1 MRRILALAAITT
13 LASAPV
19 LAQEAAA
26 PRFAIFAPDQ
36 LFKTSARAKKVV
48 DQLDGIGKGLQE
60 KLLAK
65 QKELEKMA
73 EQLKSPGLSDEG
85 RAKLQRDLQDGEV
98 AFKRAQ
104 EDSQKDFNKDSDK
117 IYGQFQAEVGPIV
130 EEVSKERKL
139 QVVFQYTRQNAGMFA
154 FTDEKWAI
162 EFTDEIAKRYDAKF
176 EGKSAAPQADAP
188 AAKPAAPASKP
199 ATKPAGSKK
208 NG

>member
-19 LAQEAAA
+19 LAQEA

-48 DQLDGIGKGLQE
+48 EQLDGVGKGLQE

-104 EDSQKDFNKDSDK
+104 EDSQKEFNKESDK
-117 IYGQFQAEVGPIV
+117 IYGQFQSEVGPIV
-130 EEVSKERKL
+130 EDLSRERKL
-139 QVVFQYTRQNAGMFA
+139 HVVFQYTRQNQGMFA
-154 FTDEKWAI
+154 FTDEKWAV
-162 EFTDEIAKRYDAKF
+162 EFTDEISKRYDAKF
-176 EGKSAAPQADAP
+176 AGQSAGPQAEAPKAAAPAPKP
-188 AAKPAAPASKP
+188 AAKP
-199 ATKPAGSKK
+199 KK

>member
-19 LAQEAAA
+19 LAQEAA

-36 LFKTSARAKKVV
+36 LFKNSARAKKVV
-48 DQLDGIGKGLQE
+48 EQLDGIGKGLQE
-60 KLLAK
+60 KLVAK

-85 RAKLQRDLQDGEV
+85 RATLTRNLQDGET

-104 EDSQKDFNKDSDK
+104 EDSQKEFNKESDK
-117 IYGQFQAEVGPIV
+117 IYGQFQKEVGPIV
-130 EEVSKERKL
+130 EEVSRERKL

-154 FTDEKWAI
+154 FTDEKWAV

-176 EGKSAAPQADAP
+176 AGKSAAPEADAP
-188 AAKPAAPASKP
+188 VAKPAAKAAPKA
-199 ATKPAGSKK
+199 KK

>member
-13 LASAPV
+13 LASAPM
-19 LAQEAAA
+19 LAQEAA

-48 DQLDGIGKGLQE
+48 EQLDGIGKGLQE

-104 EDSQKDFNKDSDK
+104 EDSQKEFNKESDK
-117 IYGQFQAEVGPIV
+117 IYGQFQTEVGPIV
-130 EEVSKERKL
+130 EEVSRERKL

-162 EFTDEIAKRYDAKF
+162 EFTDEIAKRYDTKF
-176 EGKSAAPQADAP
+176 AGQSAAPKSDAP

>member
-1 MRRILALAAITT
+1 MRRILAFAAIAT
-13 LASAPV
+13 LASAPM
-19 LAQEAAA
+19 LAQESA

-48 DQLDGIGKGLQE
+48 EQLEGIGKGLQE
-60 KLLAK
+60 KLSAK

-104 EDSQKDFNKDSDK
+104 EDSQKEFNKESDK
-117 IYGQFQAEVGPIV
+117 IYGQFQKEVGPIV
-130 EEVSKERKL
+130 EELSKERKL

-154 FTDEKWAI
+154 FTDEKWAV

-176 EGKSAAPQADAP
+176 AGKSAAPQEDAP
-188 AAKPAAPASKP
+188 AAKPAAPAP
-199 ATKPAGSKK
+199 KPAGTKK
-208 NG
+208 KG

>member
-1 MRRILALAAITT
+1 MSRTSALTALAAFAT
-13 LASAPV
+13 LPV
-19 LAQEAAA
+19 LAQEAPA

-48 DQLDGIGKGLQE
+48 EQLDSIGKGLQA
-60 KLLAK
+60 KLLEK

-104 EDSQKDFNKDSDK
+104 EDSQKEFNKESDK
-117 IYGQFQAEVGPIV
+117 IYGQFQTEVGPIV
-130 EEVSKERKL
+130 EELSKERKL

-162 EFTDEIAKRYDAKF
+162 EFTEEIAKRYDAKY
-176 EGKSAAPQADAP
+176 EGVAAAPGSKPAAAP
-188 AAKPAAPASKP
+188 AAPVAKPAPA
-199 ATKPAGSKK
+199 KK
-208 NG
+208 KG

>member
-13 LASAPV
+13 LASAPM
-19 LAQEAAA
+19 LAQEVA

-104 EDSQKDFNKDSDK
+104 EDSQKEFNKESDK
-117 IYGQFQAEVGPIV
+117 IYGQFQTEVGPIV
-130 EEVSKERKL
+130 ESLSRERKL

-154 FTDEKWAI
+154 FTDETWAV
-162 EFTDEIAKRYDAKF
+162 EFTDEIAKRYDAKY
-176 EGKSAAPQADAP
+176 EGKSAAPSADAPKP
-188 AAKPAAPASKP
+188 AAKPAVKP
-199 ATKPAGSKK
+199 AAPKK

>member
-1 MRRILALAAITT
+1 MRRILALAALAT

-19 LAQEAAA
+19 LAQEAPA

-36 LFKTSARAKKVV
+36 LFKTSSRAKKVV
-48 DQLDGIGKGLQE
+48 EQLDVVGKGLQE
-60 KLLAK
+60 KLVAK

-104 EDSQKDFNKDSDK
+104 EDSQKEFNKESDK
-117 IYGQFQAEVGPIV
+117 IYGQFQTEVGPIV
-130 EEVSKERKL
+130 EAVSRERKL

-154 FTDEKWAI
+154 FTDEKWAV

-176 EGKSAAPQADAP
+176 EGKSAAPQGDAAKP
-188 AAKPAAPASKP
+188 AAKPAGP
-199 ATKPAGSKK
+199 KK

>member
-13 LASAPV
+13 LASAPM
-19 LAQEAAA
+19 LAQEAA

-48 DQLDGIGKGLQE
+48 EQLDGIGKGLQE

-104 EDSQKDFNKDSDK
+104 EDSQKEFNKESDK
-117 IYGQFQAEVGPIV
+117 IYGQFQTEVGPIV
-130 EEVSKERKL
+130 EEVSRERKL

-154 FTDEKWAI
+154 FTDEKWAVD
-162 EFTDEIAKRYDAKF
+162 FTNEIARRYDAKF
-176 EGKSAAPQADAP
+176 EGQSAAPNPIAPKPMAPKP
-188 AAKPAAPASKP
+188 AAKPAAP
-199 ATKPAGSKK
+199 KK

>member
-1 MRRILALAAITT
+1 MSRMLALTALAAFAT
-13 LASAPV
+13 LPV
-19 LAQEAAA
+19 LAQEAPA

-48 DQLDGIGKGLQE
+48 EQLDSIGKGLQA
-60 KLLAK
+60 KLLEK

-104 EDSQKDFNKDSDK
+104 EDSQKEFNKESDK
-117 IYGQFQAEVGPIV
+117 IYGQFQTEVGPIV
-130 EEVSKERKL
+130 EDLSKERKL

-162 EFTDEIAKRYDAKF
+162 EFTEEIAKRYDAKY
-176 EGKSAAPQADAP
+176 EGVAAAPGSKPAAAP
-188 AAKPAAPASKP
+188 AAPVAKPAPA
-199 ATKPAGSKK
+199 KK
-208 NG
+208 KG

>member
-1 MRRILALAAITT
+1 MRRILALAALTT

-19 LAQEAAA
+19 LAQEAPA

-104 EDSQKDFNKDSDK
+104 EDSQKEFNKESDK
-117 IYGQFQAEVGPIV
+117 IYGQFQKEVGPIV

-154 FTDEKWAI
+154 FTDETWAVD
-162 EFTDEIAKRYDAKF
+162 FTNEIAKRYDAKF
-176 EGKSAAPQADAP
+176 EGKSAGPEAESP
-188 AAKPAAPASKP
+188 AAKPAAPTAR
-199 ATKPAGSKK
+199 PAGKGKK

>member
-13 LASAPV
+13 FASAPMM
-19 LAQEAAA
+19 AQDVA

-48 DQLDGIGKGLQE
+48 EQLDGVGKGLQE
-60 KLLAK
+60 KLVVK

-104 EDSQKDFNKDSDK
+104 EDSQKEFNKESDK
-117 IYGQFQAEVGPIV
+117 IYGQFQSEVGPIV
-130 EEVSKERKL
+130 EELSRERKL
-139 QVVFQYTRQNAGMFA
+139 HVVFQYTRQNAGMFA
-154 FTDEKWAI
+154 FTDEKWAV

-176 EGKSAAPQADAP
+176 EGKSAAPQSADAPKP
-188 AAKPAAPASKP
+188 AAKPAA
-199 ATKPAGSKK
+199 KPAGPKK